1 MRNSK
6 THKSPPSRRPDEAEV
21 TCVGQHGSVWLRDP
35 DDLDLFVEI
44 GYGRLTIAAARKIVA
59 ARRRDGQS

>member
-1 MRNSK
+1 
-6 THKSPPSRRPDEAEV
+6 V